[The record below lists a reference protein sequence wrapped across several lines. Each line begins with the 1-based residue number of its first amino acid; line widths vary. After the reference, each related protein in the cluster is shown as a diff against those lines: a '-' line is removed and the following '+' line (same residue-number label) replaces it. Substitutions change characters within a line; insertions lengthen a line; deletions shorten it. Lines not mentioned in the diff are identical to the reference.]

1 VPVEGNLDPS
11 RWIALWSRLGA
22 QGSAGSVFA
31 HLAKA
36 YAEPSRA
43 YHNSEHIRDCLIQLD
58 LNRGLARKPEEVE
71 AALWFHDVVYVPGAA
86 DNEDRSARLA
96 KTALAAGAVSVEI
109 RRRVAKLVLATRHLT
124 VPRDPDAKLVCD
136 IDLSILGREPAVF
149 DRFERAI
156 RQEYAHI
163 AEPEYRHERAAVLAG
178 FLRRESLYQTGYF
191 RDHFEQQARTNLK
204 RVLRDLT
211 E

>member
-1 VPVEGNLDPS
+1 M
-11 RWIALWSRLGA
+11 ALWHRLGA
-22 QGSAGSVFA
+22 QGNARSVFA
-31 HLAKA
+31 QLANA

-43 YHNSEHIRDCLIQLD
+43 YHNTEHIRDCLSQLD
-58 LNRGLARKPEEVE
+58 LSRELARKPDEVE

-86 DNEDRSARLA
+86 DNEDRSAHLA
-96 KTALAAGAVSVEI
+96 ETALAASAAPLETRG
-109 RRRVAKLVLATRHLT
+109 RVAELVLATRHLT
-124 VPRDPDAKLVCD
+124 VARDPDTQLTCD

-178 FLRRESLYQTGYF
+178 FLQRESLYQTEYF
-191 RDHFEQQARTNLK
+191 RDRFEQQARINLN
-204 RVLRDLT
+204 RVMRDLT
-211 E
+211 G

>member
-1 VPVEGNLDPS
+1 M
-11 RWIALWSRLGA
+11 ALWNRLGA
-22 QGSAGSVFA
+22 QGSARSVFA

-36 YAEPSRA
+36 YAEPGRA
-43 YHNSEHIRDCLIQLD
+43 YHNTEHIRDCLIQLD
-58 LNRGLARKPEEVE
+58 LSREFARNPDEVE
-71 AALWFHDVVYVPGAA
+71 AALWFHDVIYLPGAP

-96 KTALAAGAVSVEI
+96 ETALAACAAPLNT
-109 RRRVAKLVLATRHLT
+109 RRRVAQLVLATRHLT
-124 VPRDPDAKLVCD
+124 VPNNPDAQLVCD

-163 AEPEYRHERAAVLAG
+163 ADPEYRHERAAVLRG
-178 FLRRESLYQTGYF
+178 FVRREPLYQTGYF
-191 RDHFEQQARTNLK
+191 RDRFEQQARANLT
-204 RVLRDLT
+204 RVLTDLT

>member
-1 VPVEGNLDPS
+1 M
-11 RWIALWSRLGA
+11 ALWNRFGG
-22 QGSAGSVFA
+22 QGSVRSVFA
-31 HLAKA
+31 NLAKA
-36 YAEPSRA
+36 YAEPGRA
-43 YHNSEHIRDCLIQLD
+43 YHNTNHIRDCLSQLD
-58 LNRGLARKPEEVE
+58 LSHELARNPDEVE
-71 AALWFHDVVYVPGAA
+71 VALWFHDVVYVPGAA

-96 KTALAAGAVSVEI
+96 DTALAACAVPLET
-109 RRRVAKLVLATRHLT
+109 RRRVADLVRATSHLT
-124 VPRDPDAKLVCD
+124 VPQNPDAQLVCD

-178 FLRRESLYQTGYF
+178 FLRREFLYQTEYF
-191 RDHFEQQARTNLK
+191 RDRFEQPARTNLK

-211 E
+211 D